1 MSKNEDNNN
10 KLASNTLAS
19 MKSAEATIDLKKHA
33 VVFGTSSIWS
43 DFMKKDAENSIFDSF
58 DSKSLLTQSKI
69 MTKALLRMS
78 DDMMFDFDREDE
90 SKRDEVIKSSISA
103 LFFTWVITAIDMRG
117 LNLLKI
123 TRKYSILQKLLVIQL
138 MNSPFYIYFYTNIN
152 KSYMN
157 LKKHLVYKYLIKDGK
172 KVFSSDELSNFEEIS
187 KSDIL

>member
-69 MTKALLRMS
+69 MTKALLTMS

-103 LFFTWVITAIDMRG
+103 WFFTWVITAIDMRG

-138 MNSPFYIYFYTNIN
+138 MNSPFYIYFYTNIIKRN
-152 KSYMN
+152 IRMHAFSTGKYDSQQ
-157 LKKHLVYKYLIKDGK
+157 YLIVMDY
-172 KVFSSDELSNFEEIS
+172 L
-187 KSDIL
+187 